1 MRHCHGNQELQ
12 HLSSPG
18 GSREGQENKGDAPTS
33 ARKEEEGGKQGRE
46 EAEDKGEEGELC

>member
-18 GSREGQENKGDAPTS
+18 GSREGQENKGDAPAS
-33 ARKEEEGGKQGRE
+33 ARQEEEGGKQGRE